1 MDQEK
6 EHITFEEL
14 FKGDI
19 KPKKIEKPDN
29 KKGYIYAIL
38 FYALIM
44 YVIST
49 VLVLVMIEIPSFV
62 QEITEEERVVYE
74 VANDIGALA
83 IIPQDTWNDYRDA
96 YRGYVEVIGLYE
108 DYVVLV
114 NSANDINVNETLFSN
129 VEMSEVRVF
138 DPLKLV
144 EMIRLNPSITSWQ
157 SGDELT
163 LIQSATL
170 PEPASFGAEAT
181 VLIGPDRFITTD
193 ASALLNFI
201 IYLLMIPGIIYFMK
215 TDLSID
221 WIEIKAKGKEII
233 IPILIGYGLV
243 WAGNIASSFLST
255 YLSELLAL
263 DIGEAVNQQAIIG
276 AVQSNFG
283 ILMVISAVFIGPVIE
298 ELVFRKALFGLIKK
312 DSIALIVSTLIFG
325 LIHVVGEASI
335 AEAIVNG
342 VSYFVMGFVFGY
354 IYLKNERNIWVPTIV
369 HIINNGISILFILL
383 LF

>member
-83 IIPQDTWNDYRDA
+83 IIPQDTWNDYRDD

-144 EMIRLNPSITSWQ
+144 EMIKLNPSITSWQ

-170 PEPASFGAEAT
+170 PEPVIFGAEAT
-181 VLIGPDRFITTD
+181 VLIGSDRFITTD

>member
-83 IIPQDTWNDYRDA
+83 IIPQDTWNDYRDD

-170 PEPASFGAEAT
+170 PEPVIFGAEAT
-181 VLIGPDRFITTD
+181 VLIGSDRFITTD